1 MEHRITSEAELRELY
16 EEPLDRALR
25 KQIDHLDEH
34 CRAFIG
40 CAPFALLATCSPAG
54 RCDVTPRGGP
64 PGFCRVLDD
73 GRLAI
78 PDVKGNRRL
87 DSLTN
92 IVENPHAGLLFV
104 IPGMQ
109 ETLRV
114 NGAAALT
121 REEAIVDA
129 VSAPGKPA
137 ILAVVVEPE
146 EVFMHCAKAF
156 VRSALWDP
164 GTWPAAD
171 ERPLAAAIM
180 RDHMQSEL
188 SVEEVRRR
196 AWRASGRVCTD
207 RARAQVLRS

>member
-16 EEPLDRALR
+16 EAPIERALR
-25 KQIDHLDEH
+25 KQIGHLDDH
-34 CRAFIG
+34 CRRYIG
-40 CAPFALLATCSPAG
+40 CSPFALLATSGPDG

-92 IVENPHAGLLFV
+92 IVENPYAGLLFL

-121 REEAIVDA
+121 RDDAIVEG
-129 VSAPGKPA
+129 VSSPGKPA

-156 VRSALWDP
+156 IRSSLWDP
-164 GTWPAAD
+164 QTWFEPG
-171 ERPLAAAIM
+171 ERPLAAEIM

-188 SVEEVRRR
+188 SVEEV
-196 AWRASGRVCTD
+196 A
-207 RARAQVLRS
+207 AQSRESIRTRLY

>member
-1 MEHRITSEAELRELY
+1 MEQPISSAAELRELY
-16 EEPLDRALR
+16 EEPIDRALR
-25 KQIDHLDEH
+25 KQIDHLDDH
-34 CRAFIG
+34 CREYIG
-40 CAPFALLATCSPAG
+40 CSPFALLATSSPDG

-92 IVENPHAGLLFV
+92 IVENPYAGLLFL

-114 NGAAALT
+114 NGAAMLT
-121 REEAIVDA
+121 REAAIVDA
-129 VSAPGKPA
+129 VSSPGKPA
-137 ILAVVVEPE
+137 ILAVVIEPE

-156 VRSALWDP
+156 IRSALWAP
-164 GTWPAAD
+164 ETWPAAD

-180 RDHMQSEL
+180 RDHMRSEL
-188 SVEEVRRR
+188 SVEEVQ
-196 AWRASGRVCTD
+196 
-207 RARAQVLRS
+207 AQSLESIRTRLY

>member
-1 MEHRITSEAELRELY
+1 MEQPISSAAELRELY
-16 EEPLDRALR
+16 EEPIDRALR
-25 KQIDHLDEH
+25 KQIDQLDDH
-34 CRAFIG
+34 CREYIG
-40 CAPFALLATCSPAG
+40 CSPFALLATSSPDG

-92 IVENPHAGLLFV
+92 IVENPYAGLLFL

-114 NGAAALT
+114 NGAATLT
-121 REEAIVDA
+121 REAAIVGA
-129 VSAPGKPA
+129 VSSPGKPA
-137 ILAVVVEPE
+137 ILAVVIEPE
-146 EVFMHCAKAF
+146 EVFIHCAKAF
-156 VRSALWDP
+156 IRSALWAP
-164 GTWPAAD
+164 ETWPAAD

-180 RDHMQSEL
+180 RDHMRSEL
-188 SVEEVRRR
+188 SVEEVQ
-196 AWRASGRVCTD
+196 
-207 RARAQVLRS
+207 AQSMESIRTRLY

>member
-1 MEHRITSEAELRELY
+1 MEQPISSAAELRELY
-16 EEPLDRALR
+16 EEPIDRALR
-25 KQIDHLDEH
+25 KQIDQLDDH
-34 CRAFIG
+34 CREYIG
-40 CAPFALLATCSPAG
+40 CSPFALLATSSPDG

-92 IVENPHAGLLFV
+92 IVENPYAGLLFL

-114 NGAAALT
+114 NGAATLPREAAL
-121 REEAIVDA
+121 VGA
-129 VSAPGKPA
+129 VSSPGKPA
-137 ILAVVVEPE
+137 ILAVVIEPE

-156 VRSALWDP
+156 IRSALWAP
-164 GTWPAAD
+164 ETWPAAD

-180 RDHMQSEL
+180 RDHMRSEL
-188 SVEEVRRR
+188 SVEEVQ
-196 AWRASGRVCTD
+196 
-207 RARAQVLRS
+207 AQSLESIRTRLY

>member
-1 MEHRITSEAELRELY
+1 MEQRISRAEELRELY
-16 EEPLDRALR
+16 EEPIDRALR
-25 KQIDHLDEH
+25 KQIDQLDDH
-34 CRAFIG
+34 CREYIG
-40 CAPFALLATCSPAG
+40 CSPFALLATSSPDG

-92 IVENPHAGLLFV
+92 IVENPYAGLLFL

-114 NGAAALT
+114 NGAATLT
-121 REEAIVDA
+121 REAAIVGA
-129 VSAPGKPA
+129 VSSPGKPA
-137 ILAVVVEPE
+137 ILAVVIEPE

-156 VRSALWDP
+156 IRSALWAP
-164 GTWPAAD
+164 ETWPAAD

-180 RDHMQSEL
+180 RDHMRSEL
-188 SVEEVRRR
+188 SVEEVQ
-196 AWRASGRVCTD
+196 
-207 RARAQVLRS
+207 AQSMESIRTRLY

>member
-1 MEHRITSEAELRELY
+1 MEQRISSAEELRELY
-16 EEPLDRALR
+16 EEPIDRALR
-25 KQIDHLDEH
+25 KQIDQLDDH
-34 CRAFIG
+34 CREYIG
-40 CAPFALLATCSPAG
+40 CSPFALLATSSPDG

-92 IVENPHAGLLFV
+92 IVENPYAGLLFL

-114 NGAAALT
+114 NGAATLT
-121 REEAIVDA
+121 REAAIVGA
-129 VSAPGKPA
+129 VSSPGKPA
-137 ILAVVVEPE
+137 ILAVVIEPE

-156 VRSALWDP
+156 IRSALWAP
-164 GTWPAAD
+164 ETWPAAD

-180 RDHMQSEL
+180 RDHMRSEL
-188 SVEEVRRR
+188 SVEEVQ
-196 AWRASGRVCTD
+196 
-207 RARAQVLRS
+207 AQSLESIRTRLY

>member
-1 MEHRITSEAELRELY
+1 MEDRITSAAQLRTIY
-16 EEPLDRALR
+16 EQPIERALR
-25 KQIDHLDEH
+25 KQIDHLDGH
-34 CRAFIG
+34 CRDYIAR
-40 CAPFALLATCSPAG
+40 APFALLATSSADG

-92 IVENPHAGLLFV
+92 IVENPHAGLVFL

-121 REEAIVDA
+121 REAAIVQE
-129 VSAPGKPA
+129 VSSTGKPA
-137 ILAVVVEPE
+137 ILAIVVEPE

-156 VRSALWDP
+156 IRSALWDP
-164 GTWPAAD
+164 QTWPGPD
-171 ERPLAAAIM
+171 ERPVAAAIM
-180 RDHMQSEL
+180 RDHMQSDL
-188 SVEEVRRR
+188 SVEEV
-196 AWRASGRVCTD
+196 A
-207 RARAQVLRS
+207 AQSLESIRTRLY

>member
-1 MEHRITSEAELRELY
+1 MEQRISRAEELRELY
-16 EEPLDRALR
+16 EEPIDRALR
-25 KQIDHLDEH
+25 KQIDQLDDH
-34 CRAFIG
+34 CREYIG
-40 CAPFALLATCSPAG
+40 CSPFALLATSSPDG

-92 IVENPHAGLLFV
+92 IVENPYAGLLFL

-114 NGAAALT
+114 NVAAMLT
-121 REEAIVDA
+121 REAAIVDA
-129 VSAPGKPA
+129 VSSPGKPA
-137 ILAVVVEPE
+137 ILAVVIEPE

-156 VRSALWDP
+156 IRSALWAP
-164 GTWPAAD
+164 ETWPAAD

-180 RDHMQSEL
+180 RDHMRSEL
-188 SVEEVRRR
+188 SVEEVQ
-196 AWRASGRVCTD
+196 
-207 RARAQVLRS
+207 AQSLESIRTRLY

>member
-1 MEHRITSEAELRELY
+1 MEQRISSAEELRELY
-16 EEPLDRALR
+16 EEPIDRALR
-25 KQIDHLDEH
+25 KQIDQLDDH
-34 CRAFIG
+34 CREYIG
-40 CAPFALLATCSPAG
+40 CSPFALLATSSPDG

-92 IVENPHAGLLFV
+92 IVENPYAGLLFL

-114 NGAAALT
+114 NGAATLT
-121 REEAIVDA
+121 REAAIVGA
-129 VSAPGKPA
+129 VSSPGKPA
-137 ILAVVVEPE
+137 ILAVVIEPE

-156 VRSALWDP
+156 IRSALWAP
-164 GTWPAAD
+164 ETWPAAD

-180 RDHMQSEL
+180 RDHMRSEL
-188 SVEEVRRR
+188 SVEEVQ
-196 AWRASGRVCTD
+196 
-207 RARAQVLRS
+207 AQSMESIRTRLY

>member
-1 MEHRITSEAELRELY
+1 MEQRISSAEELRELY
-16 EEPLDRALR
+16 EEPIDRALR
-25 KQIDHLDEH
+25 KQIDHLDDH
-34 CRAFIG
+34 CREYIG
-40 CAPFALLATCSPAG
+40 CSPFALLATSSPDG

-92 IVENPHAGLLFV
+92 IVENPYAGLLFL

-114 NGAAALT
+114 NGAATLT
-121 REEAIVDA
+121 REAAIVGA
-129 VSAPGKPA
+129 VSSKGKPA
-137 ILAVVVEPE
+137 ILAVVIEPE

-156 VRSALWDP
+156 IRSALWAP
-164 GTWPAAD
+164 ETWPAAD

-180 RDHMQSEL
+180 RDHMRSEL
-188 SVEEVRRR
+188 SVEEVQ
-196 AWRASGRVCTD
+196 
-207 RARAQVLRS
+207 AQSLESIRTRLY

>member
-1 MEHRITSEAELRELY
+1 MEQPISSAAELRELY
-16 EEPLDRALR
+16 EEPIDRALR
-25 KQIDHLDEH
+25 KQIDHLDDH
-34 CRAFIG
+34 CREYIG
-40 CAPFALLATCSPAG
+40 CSPFALLATSSPDG

-92 IVENPHAGLLFV
+92 IVENPYAGLLFL

-114 NGAAALT
+114 NGAATLT
-121 REEAIVDA
+121 REAAIVGT
-129 VSAPGKPA
+129 VSSPGKPA
-137 ILAVVVEPE
+137 ILAVVIEPE

-156 VRSALWDP
+156 IRSALWAP
-164 GTWPAAD
+164 ETWPAAD

-180 RDHMQSEL
+180 RDHMRSEL
-188 SVEEVRRR
+188 SVEEVQ
-196 AWRASGRVCTD
+196 
-207 RARAQVLRS
+207 AQSLESIRTRLY